1 MFLGVHLCEKEIEEN
16 VHGDLLNYT
25 VKKSAK
31 AKVDIN
37 KWEFEFQ
44 PFNYLMIDY
53 FELSQIN

>member
-16 VHGDLLNYT
+16 FHGDLLNYT

-44 PFNYLMIDY
+44 PSDD
-53 FELSQIN
+53 